1 MRVLALPR
9 YSSLGSSSRTRFYQ
23 YVPYLTSYG
32 IELQVK
38 PLLGDDYIRALYFL
52 EKQNVFSIA
61 MAYWNRVRACLKAR
75 AFDLIWIEKEL
86 FPWLPAW
93 TEGFLDRCGIP
104 YVVDYDDAVYHR
116 YDLHHD
122 PIIRALLGKSI
133 DFAMQHAETVVVG
146 NNYLAEHAR
155 QSGAR
160 KIEYLPTVVD
170 VDRYPIC
177 EKKNQQFRIGWIGSP
192 ITAPYLGLIKDA
204 LGEVCRQTQ
213 ACIVLI
219 GAGERNQLP
228 GLDKENLTW
237 SEDSEVANIQ
247 SCDVGIMPL
256 PDEPF
261 TRGKC
266 GYKLI
271 QYMAGGLPAVA
282 SPVGVNKL
290 IVEHGKTGF
299 LASSQ
304 EEWVQALVRLYQ
316 DAGMRSSM
324 GNAGRQKVEK
334 EYNLKSTAP
343 RLLDILT
350 KAGSPR

>member
-1 MRVLALPR
+1 
-9 YSSLGSSSRTRFYQ
+9 
-23 YVPYLTSYG
+23 
-32 IELQVK
+32 
-38 PLLGDDYIRALYFL
+38 
-52 EKQNVFSIA
+52 
-61 MAYWNRVRACLKAR
+61 
-75 AFDLIWIEKEL
+75 
-86 FPWLPAW
+86 
-93 TEGFLDRCGIP
+93 
-104 YVVDYDDAVYHR
+104 
-116 YDLHHD
+116 
-122 PIIRALLGKSI
+122 
-133 DFAMQHAETVVVG
+133 
-146 NNYLAEHAR
+146 
-155 QSGAR
+155 
-160 KIEYLPTVVD
+160 
-170 VDRYPIC
+170 
-177 EKKNQQFRIGWIGSP
+177 
-192 ITAPYLGLIKDA
+192 
-204 LGEVCRQTQ
+204 
-213 ACIVLI
+213 
-219 GAGERNQLP
+219 
-228 GLDKENLTW
+228 
-237 SEDSEVANIQ
+237 
-247 SCDVGIMPL
+247 MPL

-316 DAGMRSSM
+316 DSGMRSSM